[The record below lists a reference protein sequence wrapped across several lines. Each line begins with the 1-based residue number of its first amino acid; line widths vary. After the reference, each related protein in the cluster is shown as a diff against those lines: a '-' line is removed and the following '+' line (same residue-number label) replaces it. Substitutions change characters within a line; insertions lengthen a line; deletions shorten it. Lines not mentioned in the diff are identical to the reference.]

1 MSEPPPPSQPARRRA
16 LPGRIRWVVSF
27 GVAGIV
33 VVLDQATKELA
44 VQLLAD
50 GKVDLGWF
58 DLNLIRNPN
67 AAFSI
72 PGPPG
77 FFLIVTV
84 VVVVVVVRTLP
95 SVQRLSLAFGYGL
108 LLGGALGNAMDR
120 IFRFPGLPSGHVVD
134 FVDLRWWPVFNL
146 ADSSI
151 VTGAFLV
158 ALLAWR
164 LDREERAVQPGEHR
178 SVRPE
183 TGSPRQ

>member
-1 MSEPPPPSQPARRRA
+1 MSEPEPIPEPAPRRA
-16 LPGRIRWVVSF
+16 LPGRIRWLVTF

-33 VVLDQATKELA
+33 LVLDQATKELA

-58 DLNLIRNPN
+58 DLNLVRNPN

-77 FFLIVTV
+77 LFLLVTV
-84 VVVVVVVRTLP
+84 VVVVIVVRTLP
-95 SVQRLSLAFGYGL
+95 SVDRLSLAFAYGL

-120 IFRFPGLPSGHVVD
+120 IFRFPGIPSGHVVD
-134 FVDLRWWPVFNL
+134 FVDLRWWPVFNM
-146 ADSSI
+146 ADSAI
-151 VTGAFLV
+151 VSGAILI
-158 ALLAWR
+158 AALAWWVE
-164 LDREERAVQPGEHR
+164 REERGIEPVEHR
-178 SVRPE
+178 SVRPG

>member
-1 MSEPPPPSQPARRRA
+1 MTEPSPPSDVPPRRA

-33 VVLDQATKELA
+33 LVLDQATKELA

-50 GKVDLGWF
+50 GKIDMGWF

-77 FFLIVTV
+77 LFLIVTV
-84 VVVVVVVRTLP
+84 VVVFIVVRTLP
-95 SVQRLSLAFGYGL
+95 SVDRLSLAFAYGL

-120 IFRFPGLPSGHVVD
+120 VFRFPGIPRGHVVD
-134 FVDLRWWPVFNL
+134 FLDLRWWPVFNL
-146 ADSSI
+146 ADSAI
-151 VTGAFLV
+151 VSGAILIAV
-158 ALLAWR
+158 LAWWV
-164 LDREERAVQPGEHR
+164 ERTEPSEAPTAHR
-178 SVRPE
+178 SVRPG